1 MWFWCWCLSDY
12 YLLIWLSNLN
22 LIHQRSSYEE
32 TFCTDI
38 SLWHSLIFPVLLL
51 SKWLFVPGQHEKHSL
66 QLLHMLVPLVVSMSP
81 AARVIVSVVVWL
93 LHLSRLRPGVRSRS
107 LLCQSFSSLPTGQSL
122 LSQFNTMSD
131 AAHDHTG
138 NNITHTHTH
147 IHHECDIWYWFF
159 FFVFDLTFYWQP

>member
-1 MWFWCWCLSDY
+1 MK
-12 YLLIWLSNLN
+12 
-22 LIHQRSSYEE
+22 E

-51 SKWLFVPGQHEKHSL
+51 SKWLFVPGQHENLSL
-66 QLLHMLVPLVVSMSP
+66 QLLHMLVPVVVSMSP

-138 NNITHTHTH
+138 NNSTHTHTH
-147 IHHECDIWYWFF
+147 HYTQYEFTNLIFDTGFSF
-159 FFVFDLTFYWQP
+159 LFFDLTFYWQP

>member
-1 MWFWCWCLSDY
+1 MK
-12 YLLIWLSNLN
+12 
-22 LIHQRSSYEE
+22 E

-51 SKWLFVPGQHEKHSL
+51 SKWLFVPGQHENRSL
-66 QLLHMLVPLVVSMSP
+66 QLLHMLVPVVVSMSP

-138 NNITHTHTH
+138 NNSTHTH
-147 IHHECDIWYWFF
+147 IITHSMNLQIWYLIL
-159 FFVFDLTFYWQP
+159 VFLFCFWCNFLLAAVVYNRQQNMYFYACF

>member
-1 MWFWCWCLSDY
+1 MK
-12 YLLIWLSNLN
+12 
-22 LIHQRSSYEE
+22 E

-51 SKWLFVPGQHEKHSL
+51 SKWLFVPGQHENRSL

-138 NNITHTHTH
+138 NNSTHTH
-147 IHHECDIWYWFF
+147 IITHSMNLQIWYLIL
-159 FFVFDLTFYWQP
+159 VFLFCFWCNFLLAAVVYNRQQNMYFYACF

>member
-1 MWFWCWCLSDY
+1 MK
-12 YLLIWLSNLN
+12 
-22 LIHQRSSYEE
+22 E

-51 SKWLFVPGQHEKHSL
+51 SKWLFVPGQHENRSL

-138 NNITHTHTH
+138 NNSTHTH
-147 IHHECDIWYWFF
+147 IITHSTNLQIWYLIL
-159 FFVFDLTFYWQP
+159 VFLFCFWCNFLLAAVVYNRQQNMYFYACF

>member
-1 MWFWCWCLSDY
+1 MK
-12 YLLIWLSNLN
+12 
-22 LIHQRSSYEE
+22 E

-51 SKWLFVPGQHEKHSL
+51 SKWSFVPGQHEKHSL
-66 QLLHMLVPLVVSMSP
+66 QLLHMLVPVVVSMSP
-81 AARVIVSVVVWL
+81 AARVVVSVVVWL

-138 NNITHTHTH
+138 NNSTHTH
-147 IHHECDIWYWFF
+147 IITHSMNLQIWYLIL
-159 FFVFDLTFYWQP
+159 VFLFCFWCNFLLAAVVYNRQQNMYFHACF

>member
-1 MWFWCWCLSDY
+1 MK
-12 YLLIWLSNLN
+12 
-22 LIHQRSSYEE
+22 E

-138 NNITHTHTH
+138 NNSTHTH
-147 IHHECDIWYWFF
+147 IITHSMNLQIWYLIL
-159 FFVFDLTFYWQP
+159 VFLFCFWCNFLLAAVVYNRQQNMYFYACF

>member
-1 MWFWCWCLSDY
+1 MK
-12 YLLIWLSNLN
+12 
-22 LIHQRSSYEE
+22 E

-51 SKWLFVPGQHEKHSL
+51 SKWLFVPGQHENLSL

-81 AARVIVSVVVWL
+81 AAHVIVSVVVWL

-138 NNITHTHTH
+138 NNSTHTHTSLH
-147 IHHECDIWYWFF
+147 TVRIYKFDIWYWFF
-159 FFVFDLTFYWQP
+159 FVVFDLTFYWQP

>member
-1 MWFWCWCLSDY
+1 MK
-12 YLLIWLSNLN
+12 
-22 LIHQRSSYEE
+22 E

-51 SKWLFVPGQHEKHSL
+51 SKWLFVPGQHENRSL
-66 QLLHMLVPLVVSMSP
+66 QLLHMLVPVVVSMSP
-81 AARVIVSVVVWL
+81 AARVVVSVVVWL

-138 NNITHTHTH
+138 NNSTHTH
-147 IHHECDIWYWFF
+147 IITHSMNLQIWYLIL
-159 FFVFDLTFYWQP
+159 VFLFCFWCNFLLAAVVYNRQQNMYFHACF

>member
-1 MWFWCWCLSDY
+1 MA
-12 YLLIWLSNLN
+12 LLIWLSN
-22 LIHQRSSYEE
+22 ISAAVMKE

-51 SKWLFVPGQHEKHSL
+51 SKWLFVPGQHENRSL

-138 NNITHTHTH
+138 NNSTHTHTSLH
-147 IHHECDIWYWFF
+147 TVRIYKFDIWYWFF
-159 FFVFDLTFYWQP
+159 FVVFDLTFYWQP

>member
-1 MWFWCWCLSDY
+1 MK
-12 YLLIWLSNLN
+12 
-22 LIHQRSSYEE
+22 E

-51 SKWLFVPGQHEKHSL
+51 SKWSFVPGQHENRSL
-66 QLLHMLVPLVVSMSP
+66 QLLHMLVPVVVSMSP

-138 NNITHTHTH
+138 NNSTHTHTSLH
-147 IHHECDIWYWFF
+147 TVRIYKFDIWYWFF
-159 FFVFDLTFYWQP
+159 FFVFWFNFLLAAVVYNRQQNMYFYACF

>member
-1 MWFWCWCLSDY
+1 MK
-12 YLLIWLSNLN
+12 
-22 LIHQRSSYEE
+22 E

-51 SKWLFVPGQHEKHSL
+51 SKWLFVPGQNENRSL
-66 QLLHMLVPLVVSMSP
+66 QLLHMLVPVVVSMSP
-81 AARVIVSVVVWL
+81 AARVVVSVVVWL

-138 NNITHTHTH
+138 NNSTHTH
-147 IHHECDIWYWFF
+147 IITHSMNLQIWYLIL
-159 FFVFDLTFYWQP
+159 VFLFCFWCNFLLAAVVYNRQQNMYFYACF

>member
-1 MWFWCWCLSDY
+1 MK
-12 YLLIWLSNLN
+12 
-22 LIHQRSSYEE
+22 E

-51 SKWLFVPGQHEKHSL
+51 SKWLFVPGQHENRSL
-66 QLLHMLVPLVVSMSP
+66 QLLHMLVPVVVSMSP
-81 AARVIVSVVVWL
+81 AARVVVSVVVWL

-138 NNITHTHTH
+138 NNSTHTH
-147 IHHECDIWYWFF
+147 IITHSMNLQIWYLIL
-159 FFVFDLTFYWQP
+159 VFLFCFWCNFLLAAVVYNRQQNMYFYACF

>member
-1 MWFWCWCLSDY
+1 MK
-12 YLLIWLSNLN
+12 
-22 LIHQRSSYEE
+22 E

-51 SKWLFVPGQHEKHSL
+51 SKWSFVPGQHENRSL
-66 QLLHMLVPLVVSMSP
+66 QLLHMLVPVVVSMSP

-138 NNITHTHTH
+138 NNSTHTH
-147 IHHECDIWYWFF
+147 IITHSMNLQIWYLIL
-159 FFVFDLTFYWQP
+159 VFLFCFWCNFLLAAVVYNRQQNMYFYACF